1 MIQQTSTTAGSG
13 AIEISAIMQILP
25 HRYPLLL
32 VDRVLDCVPGKH
44 ITGLKNITQCEPF
57 LANAA
62 YDQRAMSHLLV
73 IEALAQLSV
82 ILAFKTLGLPPNGN
96 ELMFFAGIDNAKFH
110 DTARPGDQLL
120 LRSEV
125 NRIRKLVGWF
135 QARAKVKDRLVVD
148 LSMLA
153 AIKPGMHQG
162 DGS

>member
-1 MIQQTSTTAGSG
+1 MIQKTRTTAGSG
-13 AIEISAIMQILP
+13 AIEINAIMQILP

-44 ITGLKNITQCEPF
+44 ITGLKNITRCEPF

-62 YDQRAMSHLLV
+62 HDQRAMSHLLV

-82 ILAFKTLGLPPNGN
+82 ILAFRTLGLQPNGN

-120 LRSEV
+120 SDPKSAEFASWWAGFMRG
-125 NRIRKLVGWF
+125 RKSKTGWSSICRCW
-135 QARAKVKDRLVVD
+135 QR
-148 LSMLA
+148 
-153 AIKPGMHQG
+153 
-162 DGS
+162 